1 MFDLNGHAALVTG
14 AGQGMGSGIAKTLA
28 MQGAAVIVNDYFE
41 DRAESVAREISGAG
55 GRAVA
60 VQGDV
65 TSLDSV
71 YQMVRKARANVG
83 AIDILVNNAGNA
95 GESAMVPCP
104 FREMLV
110 EEWDRYLKVNL
121 YGVLFC
127 TKVVLNEMCDRD
139 WGRIITI
146 SSEGYRTGTNIGI
159 CLYAAGKA
167 GAVGFSKQLSSEV
180 GQFGVMVNCIALGLM
195 NNVPD
200 ADLIT
205 SKNPIPRPGTPE
217 DVGASVAYLDSEE
230 ASWITGQVIPL
241 NGGVVTA

>member
-1 MFDLNGHAALVTG
+1 MFDLNGHAALITG

-28 MQGAAVIVNDYFE
+28 KQGAAVVVNDFYQ
-41 DRAESVAREISGAG
+41 DRAESTAEEIIKEG

-60 VQGDV
+60 MQADV
-65 TSLDSV
+65 TDLKSV
-71 YQMVRKARANVG
+71 RQMVDKARTDVG
-83 AIDILVNNAGNA
+83 PIDILVNNAGNA
-95 GESAMVPCP
+95 GAGDMVPSP
-104 FREMLV
+104 FRDMPV

-121 YGVLFC
+121 YGVLYS
-127 TKVVLNEMCDRD
+127 TKVVLDDMCDRG

-146 SSEGYRTGTNIGI
+146 TSEGYRTGTNIGI

-180 GQFGVMVNCIALGLM
+180 GRLGVTVNCIALGLM
-195 NNVPD
+195 DNVPG
-200 ADLIT
+200 ADEWT
-205 SKNPIPRPGTPE
+205 KNNPIPRPGTPV
-217 DVGASVAYLDSEE
+217 DTGAAVAYLASDE